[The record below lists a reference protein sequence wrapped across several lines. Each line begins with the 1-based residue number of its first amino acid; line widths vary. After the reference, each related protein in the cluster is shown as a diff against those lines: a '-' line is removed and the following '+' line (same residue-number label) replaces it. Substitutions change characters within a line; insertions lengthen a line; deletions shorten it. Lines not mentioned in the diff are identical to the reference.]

1 MDPKALTHDEKKAA
15 EAAFEG
21 RPFNP
26 NWSAA
31 ARQVYDGIL
40 QHLEAQALA
49 PSDNATETQSLRAE
63 GEISSNPGEGG
74 DIGSEAVPRYQG
86 AGDIHELLKH
96 RSPHDTLETDRLVD
110 VTSVARHVGI
120 PIPVGISKLL
130 WDHGITVADAVP
142 RDQHDQRVRD
152 VLLALRLRLA
162 NGPVNSAMIHFPAP
176 LSFPPEEVPRLCS
189 LFAVVHGHSRG
200 ATAVAVVLPH
210 EIFSNVPAA
219 DQ

>member
-40 QHLEAQALA
+40 QQLEVQALSA
-49 PSDNATETQSLRAE
+49 SGDNAETRTQRAE
-63 GEISSNPGEGG
+63 EVPPSPDEGG
-74 DIGSEAVPRYQG
+74 DTGTDAVPRYQG
-86 AGDIHELLKH
+86 VGDIHELLKH
-96 RSPHDTLETDRLVD
+96 MSPHDTLETDRFID

-120 PIPVGISKLL
+120 CIPVGISKLL
-130 WDHGITVADAVP
+130 WDHGITVANAVP
-142 RDQHDQRVRD
+142 DDQYDQRVRD

-162 NGPVNSAMIHFPAP
+162 HGPVDSAMIHFPAP
-176 LSFPPEEVPRLCS
+176 LSFPPEDVPRLCS
-189 LFAVVHGHSRG
+189 LYAVVHGQSTDT
-200 ATAVAVVLPH
+200 TAVAVVLPS
-210 EIFSNVPAA
+210 EISSSVLAA